1 MQTDQE
7 SGVVILS
14 DKTDFKQPNQ
24 KREKATKQSLNERP
38 TKSVLQ
44 F

>member
-24 KREKATKQSLNERP
+24 KKEKATKQSSKERP
-38 TKSVLQ
+38 TESLLQ